1 MRVVVIGAGAMG
13 SLFGGR
19 LAAGGK
25 HEVWLLDPWV
35 EHVAALRTNGL
46 TLVNPDGMVEQ
57 IAVNVTTEASAVPTP
72 ADLALIFVKS
82 HATRRAAEQA
92 SPLLG
97 ENGLALT
104 LQNGLGNH
112 ETIASVVGAGRVIQG
127 VTSHGATLLGPGHVR
142 HAGVGPTHLAAAP
155 EQRPA
160 VAVIAAAFSAAGLA
174 TDIQTDLETLI
185 WGKLIVNVG
194 INALTALLRVQNG
207 VLAEVP
213 EARLLLVQAI
223 TEAVAVA
230 RAAGIALPYDDAV
243 SHVLAVARATGANR
257 SSMLADVLRGAPTE
271 VEVINGSIVRVAER
285 LGMDAPVNRMLTAL
299 VRALDTTAGR
309 RV

>member
-1 MRVVVIGAGAMG
+1 
-13 SLFGGR
+13 
-19 LAAGGK
+19 
-25 HEVWLLDPWV
+25 
-35 EHVAALRTNGL
+35 
-46 TLVNPDGMVEQ
+46 
-57 IAVNVTTEASAVPTP
+57 
-72 ADLALIFVKS
+72 
-82 HATRRAAEQA
+82 
-92 SPLLG
+92 
-97 ENGLALT
+97 
-104 LQNGLGNH
+104 
-112 ETIASVVGAGRVIQG
+112 
-127 VTSHGATLLGPGHVR
+127 
-142 HAGVGPTHLAAAP
+142 
-155 EQRPA
+155 
-160 VAVIAAAFSAAGLA
+160 AAFSAAGLA